1 MPRRGH
7 DAPGPRPL
15 RVGEELRHALAHI
28 FEQGRLHDP
37 ALAGLALTV
46 TEVRVSP
53 DLKNATAYVMPLAGA
68 HAGEAME
75 ALKRASGFLRRELA
89 QAVKLRVVPTIGFE
103 ILDNQQKLNLGESKL
118 KSAHKTAR
126 RTYTI
131 FSRVDRA
138 ALSESDQSRLIH
150 EEHKAAST
158 IACGQI
164 KRTAPKPI
172 L

>member
-1 MPRRGH
+1 MPKPMPRRGPS
-7 DAPGPRPL
+7 APGPRPL

-89 QAVKLRVVPTIGFE
+89 QAVKLRIVPTIGFA
-103 ILDNQQKLNLGESKL
+103 LDTSFEHASRIDALLHRPEVARDLAPRPEEKQQTGKKKE
-118 KSAHKTAR
+118 
-126 RTYTI
+126 
-131 FSRVDRA
+131 
-138 ALSESDQSRLIH
+138 
-150 EEHKAAST
+150 
-158 IACGQI
+158 
-164 KRTAPKPI
+164 
-172 L
+172 

>member
-1 MPRRGH
+1 
-7 DAPGPRPL
+7 
-15 RVGEELRHALAHI
+15 VGEELRHALAHI

-89 QAVKLRVVPTIGFE
+89 QAVKLRIVPTIGFA
-103 ILDNQQKLNLGESKL
+103 LDTSFEHASRIDALLHRPEVARDLTPRPDEKQQTGKK
-118 KSAHKTAR
+118 K
-126 RTYTI
+126 
-131 FSRVDRA
+131 V
-138 ALSESDQSRLIH
+138 
-150 EEHKAAST
+150 
-158 IACGQI
+158 
-164 KRTAPKPI
+164 
-172 L
+172 

>member
-1 MPRRGH
+1 MPKPMPRRGPS
-7 DAPGPRPL
+7 APGPRPL

-89 QAVKLRVVPTIGFE
+89 QAVKLRIVPTIGFA
-103 ILDNQQKLNLGESKL
+103 LDTSFEHASRIDALLHRPEVARDLAPRLEEKQQTGKKKE
-118 KSAHKTAR
+118 
-126 RTYTI
+126 
-131 FSRVDRA
+131 
-138 ALSESDQSRLIH
+138 
-150 EEHKAAST
+150 
-158 IACGQI
+158 
-164 KRTAPKPI
+164 
-172 L
+172 